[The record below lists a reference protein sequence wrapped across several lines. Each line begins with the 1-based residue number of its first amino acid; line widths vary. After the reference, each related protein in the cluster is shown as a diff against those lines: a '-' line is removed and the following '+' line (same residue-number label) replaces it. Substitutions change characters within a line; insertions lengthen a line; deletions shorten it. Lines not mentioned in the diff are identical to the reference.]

1 MSTTVG
7 RRGFTL
13 VEVMVALTVAG
24 MAFSVAGFAISA
36 ARSTA
41 ARVTRHEQRVEADSR
56 FRALLTDWLRHAPPP
71 ELVDGA
77 LLTIDRA
84 GATPVLQFVTVG
96 LDQPL
101 GTGALWRV
109 ELSLRDTVL
118 SARAIP
124 LRDGDG
130 DGAAGRVA
138 PLVATLSPVEA
149 FDVRVLEHATSEE
162 AVAWRADWPLAQ
174 DRPRA
179 VEVTWRLGGAA
190 VTPLR
195 VLLAP
200 LEGAR

>member
-1 MSTTVG
+1 MTATVS

-13 VEVMVALTVAG
+13 LEVMVALTIAG
-24 MAFSVAGFAISA
+24 MAFSAAGFAIGA

-41 ARVTRHEQRVEADSR
+41 ARVARHEQRVEADSR

-84 GATPVLQFVTVG
+84 GTTPIVQFVTRG

-118 SARAIP
+118 WARATS

-130 DGAAGRVA
+130 NGAAGRVA

-149 FDVRVLEHATSEE
+149 FDVRVLEHATGVES
-162 AVAWRADWPLAQ
+162 VAWRADWPVAQ

-179 VEVTWRLGGAA
+179 VEVTWRQTGAA

-200 LEGAR
+200 LEGGR

>member
-71 ELVDGA
+71 ELLDGA

-124 LRDGDG
+124 LREDSR
-130 DGAAGRVA
+130 GAARVT

-179 VEVTWRLGGAA
+179 VEVTWRLGGTP

-200 LEGAR
+200 LAEAR

>member
-1 MSTTVG
+1 MSTTVA

-24 MAFSVAGFAISA
+24 MAFSAAGFAISA

-84 GATPVLQFVTVG
+84 GATPVLQFVTAG

-124 LRDGDG
+124 LRED
-130 DGAAGRVA
+130 AREATRVA

-149 FDVRVLEHATSEE
+149 FDVRVLEHATGAE

-179 VEVTWRLGGAA
+179 VEVTWRWAGAP

-200 LEGAR
+200 LAGPR